1 MEEVLV
7 HVGGV
12 TSESGTRPGRR
23 LLVRKLAGYVVPLFE
38 RPFNPPVNR
47 ERFRHVERER
57 ERAICDLFADT
68 CEAHQSVQSSRIRK
82 SAYRLQIEVA
92 TRYASLSADQEAFP
106 LFADPGKSA
115 RQAKAWSLG
124 LNWYLNRNVK
134 LVFAYEQTDFEGA
147 APGVT
152 FDTEKLFQQ
161 RFQLRF

>member
-1 MEEVLV
+1 MLTGENGSYAGVNPAKPFDPA
-7 HVGGV
+7 VGNWG
-12 TSESGTRPGRR
+12 
-23 LLVRKLAGYVVPLFE
+23 AF
-38 RPFNPPVNR
+38 
-47 ERFRHVERER
+47 
-57 ERAICDLFADT
+57 
-68 CEAHQSVQSSRIRK
+68 
-82 SAYRLQIEVA
+82 EVA